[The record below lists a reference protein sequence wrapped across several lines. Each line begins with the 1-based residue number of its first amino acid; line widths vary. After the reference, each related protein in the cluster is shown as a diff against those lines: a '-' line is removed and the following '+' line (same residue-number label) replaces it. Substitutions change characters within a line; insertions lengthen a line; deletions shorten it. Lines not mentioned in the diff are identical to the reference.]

1 MAKQL
6 NVNLAFTADTS
17 KAKAQLQDLQN
28 QLSQVINMPTA
39 GLGEKMATEINQ
51 AAHAAAELKVHLQ
64 NATNVKT
71 GSLDFAKLNQ
81 SIKNS
86 GSSLSDYAAKIQSIG
101 PEGQKAFALLAQSVA
116 GAEVPIRRSNA
127 LLSEL
132 WTTMKNTARWQLTSS
147 MLHGFMGAV
156 QSAVGYTE
164 DLNESLNNIRIVTGN
179 SVEQMADFAKEANK
193 AAKALSTSTT
203 DYTNAALIYYQQGL
217 DQQQVLERADITI
230 KMANVSRQS
239 AEEVSDQMTAIWNNF
254 YDGSQSLEHY
264 ADAMTRLGADTASSS
279 DEIAQGLEKFAAIG
293 DMIGLSFDNA
303 AAALATVTATTR
315 QSADVVGTAF
325 KTIFA
330 RIQGLSLGETLEDGT
345 DLNKYSE
352 ALNKVGI
359 SIFEQNG
366 ELKDMDNILD
376 EMGAKWKTMSKDQQV
391 ALAQTVAGV
400 RQYNQLVALMDNYDF
415 YEQNLL
421 SAQTADGT
429 LQVQADIYAESW
441 EAASE
446 RVDAALEG
454 LYDSLI
460 NDEAFINLLNNIEK
474 VISGVEKMVDSMG
487 GFGGV
492 ITSLG
497 VIFTNV
503 FRKQITQSI
512 TDASYSL
519 KSWTEKGRESIR
531 QEKSQEIDNILAL
544 QGQATEN
551 SPEDIRNQVLKEQLL
566 SQQELINNAKD
577 LTDTEQK
584 TLQILLDQQKARGEL
599 AIKAAEELQAA
610 QKKVSASEMDL
621 YSGEH
626 RLPKYV
632 KDSPE
637 WTDQTADL
645 GIIETL
651 SVEAA
656 NLKREFSSAGQS
668 IKSALAGDYGD
679 ALQQKAEELLDIES
693 NIENAVTRLAGE
705 DSGLAKK
712 LRTHAKNV
720 GELADAETKLEQAKD
735 DALRKI
741 QVENGKVATNTQTVQ
756 KNTEKKKE
764 NATAT
769 QQASQATDQNGDKLD
784 QEKQDYEENTVAVKK
799 NSDAKKGLTSA
810 QWANN
815 FVAGA
820 NAMMSATSA
829 AQAFSSAIDTLNS
842 DAKPLE
848 KLTSIFMS
856 LSMGGGMAV
865 NTLSSLN
872 KITLASGQSLGKAA
886 ASSTALGKVFA
897 KLGGGAAATGGQL
910 AALGGYA
917 LIAVAAIIALTE
929 AIKFGIDIYNEDANA
944 AKSAAEAAQNL
955 SNKAKEA
962 QSSVDDLLSTFDS
975 YDSAI
980 DKLEE
985 CAEKLDGTAESTE
998 NWQNAL
1004 NDVNDQMWEILDK
1017 YPELAKM
1024 DNIFEDGLLNH
1035 DVLDEYIAQQK
1046 KAAENARAAAL
1057 TASARAS
1064 KAQVKAD
1071 ETALKR
1077 EINVTISQ
1085 NTYPDDQGTTT
1096 LQNQAHAQKMFA
1108 DLYEKAQSEDF
1119 NTEEFNTA
1127 VNEYIEGF
1135 SMTTDGFEDEI
1146 RDTADKIRDLGKAS
1160 IQASTQME
1168 NAAKLLAN
1176 QILGGDATE
1185 DQINDFATKYAET
1198 EELLYNEVIAETRN
1212 GINKLSGKNDAEVK
1226 ALWERYQ
1233 KATGTNYSL
1242 SSNAVQGT
1250 DYNRSFEYINEEGIK
1265 VVISAEELAAA
1276 IAASEAQSETQEDF
1290 RDNLFDANSGAL
1302 GFFGSDV
1309 IKDGV
1314 DTSLLNSLAETM
1326 DLEDAETVAALQTI
1340 LNDKQTAAEQI
1351 AEINKLLGSM
1361 TEEEKAQ
1368 AEIDSL
1374 TKNAVDNY
1382 ELDTDDIE
1390 DQAKRLQEAYQLTSV
1405 EATKLAIENQRMNK
1419 GVETLS
1425 ENWKDWQKVLKKG
1438 ALDKEEKLTLDYTNT
1453 IQDLTKAVA
1462 DLTGASEDLELPDE
1476 FFESEENLKL
1486 IEEAAKG
1493 SEQAI
1498 NELGVAVGYASVQLM
1513 ELKAVTD
1520 ENGSILNQSD
1530 IDAFNTNK
1538 EVVLAGIAELQAKVA
1553 EGTDLVGQGID
1564 AILSGGAEGAS
1575 SWVTSLNEM
1584 AMATNMTVEEMNAL
1598 LGQLGLEADVTTT
1611 DVEQDV
1617 QVPVYKVQMS
1627 NVETDPETGFTSY
1640 TTRSIPMGTETH
1652 KGKISVAQIGVNGV
1666 DPGVPDVKYIGNGP
1680 VSPSSVKPP
1689 KNTGGN
1695 KGSKP
1700 KKVNKNDIVDRYKE
1714 INDQLDNIKDTY
1726 EDISKEA
1733 DRLYGTNKINALKKA
1748 NNELQKEIGLLEK
1761 KKEEAQKY
1769 LKIDKEAL
1777 ELAAKRAGVQLEFK
1791 DDEIINYTIVLE
1803 ELYNQL
1809 KALTDAA
1816 GETVDEAE
1824 QKAIDDLQEKIN
1836 ELKAAI
1842 KVFDDTKELIEDID
1856 NDIKDK
1862 FYEWQDNN
1870 YEALQLKLELKLEIN
1885 DAELKKLEY
1894 FLGKYSDNFYKM
1906 AESAALMN
1914 DKIDPTIQNLE
1925 DYKNHKEALDA
1936 AYASGQIS
1944 QEAYVEGLKEVREG
1958 YYANLEALIELDKQ
1972 MMHYYGD
1979 TLDAAQAEIDSFT
1992 DHMEHLTDVFDHY
2005 MSLMEILGKQKDYNA
2020 MGNFLEGKADTIR
2033 DRLNVAKEYYEMLK
2047 ENSKADEYWA
2057 NYQAAL
2063 SSGDEDMA
2071 QWWKEQWDAEV
2082 DALDAAQ
2089 EEMLSLTEEWAEA
2102 MKAVIENNMAKI
2114 SETLEKTLTKLP
2126 GMDEGFGFDYLMDS
2140 FDKLNTRQEEYLTKT
2155 NQIYET
2161 NKLMRTASKAL
2172 DEIDNK
2178 VAKQKLKNFIDETKS
2193 LQENTQLSKYE
2204 LEIQQA
2210 KYDLL
2215 LAEIAL
2221 EEAQNAKSTVRLSRD
2236 SEGNFG
2242 YVYSADQDTIADA
2255 EQGVDDA
2262 ENNLY
2267 NLSLEGQQKYTEK
2280 YLQAQ
2285 QQMFNDLDELWRLYY
2300 EDHAIDEA
2308 EYNRRYEEIYK
2319 YYYGDNGILATYAH
2333 LYNIGVQTDANA
2345 TADNWQKDYG
2355 AMTQN
2360 TEAWASAVNT
2370 YYEGVKGQ
2378 ITEWENLQV
2387 QANEDVEG
2395 ALNDSETATKEL
2407 KEESNRLAEALKTK
2421 VIPAIDSEIKSV
2433 QAQTAAYAAQRK
2445 ELLALIEEYERYI
2458 DQLNSQIEIQSVG
2471 FDKDTDYSALMNEYL
2486 SKGGK
2491 TSDKTFYELQRQ
2503 REAKIAWL
2511 QTDEGGNKGSDYWGT
2526 SGQDTINKY
2535 DRILAGNGTDEE
2547 NAWFNA
2553 DYVKDEELVGIFEKL
2568 GVPIDEIQA
2577 KLDALKEATDNTN
2590 AKIDESKENITQTVK
2605 ESGDT
2610 TNAKVDE
2617 VKEQI
2622 NAANKTNAET
2632 TDQTITTTGEISDE
2646 AVKTAGET
2654 TDRVIEE
2661 GTENTVDTLQEVA
2674 DVITTESGNI
2684 QSSIADAASTV
2695 ASSVG
2700 GAIRDIRS
2708 DVSSLESRVNSLNT
2722 SGSGGSSGGSGAR
2735 AGAGSRNLTTVAM
2748 FDTGGYTGDWG
2759 PEGKQ
2764 AILHEKELVL
2774 NANDTENLLSIVN
2787 MVREIA
2793 RMIDMQANMASLFNL
2808 TASSGVNTT
2817 NETLEQTVTIHAE
2830 FPNATNHSEIEEA
2843 FNTLVN
2849 RASQFANRK

>member
-17 KAKAQLQDLQN
+17 KARAQLQDLQN
-28 QLSQVINMPTA
+28 QLSKVINMPGTSVA
-39 GLGEKMATEINQ
+39 GGITEDIQKATR
-51 AAHAAAELKVHLQ
+51 AAAELKVHLQ

-156 QSAVGYTE
+156 QSAVRYTE

-429 LQVQADIYAESW
+429 LQAQADIYAESW

-446 RVDAALEG
+446 RVNAALEG

-460 NDEAFINLLNNIEK
+460 NDEAFIDLLNGIEK

-519 KSWTEKGRESIR
+519 MSWTEKGRQKIR
-531 QEKSQEIDNILAL
+531 EEKGQEIDKILAV
-544 QGQATEN
+544 QGKADPGSVQ
-551 SPEDIRNQVLKEQLL
+551 DVRNQVIKAQLL
-566 SQQELINNAKD
+566 NQQELINSAKNLSD
-577 LTDTEQK
+577 VEQQ

-599 AIKAAEELQAA
+599 AIKAAEQAEA
-610 QKKVSASEMDL
+610 AKKAEAKARGKL
-621 YSGEH
+621 YTGEGAFGEDDTSNLDAVYNAA
-626 RLPKYV
+626 R
-632 KDSPE
+632 
-637 WTDQTADL
+637 DL
-645 GIIETL
+645 GIAQAELKKNDFDIGKL
-651 SVEAA
+651 SEYQTKGNVEAVNA
-656 NLKREFSSAGQS
+656 IKKVISASS
-668 IKSALAGDYGD
+668 
-679 ALQQKAEELLDIES
+679 
-693 NIENAVTRLAGE
+693 
-705 DSGLAKK
+705 K
-712 LRTHAKNV
+712 LN
-720 GELADAETKLEQAKD
+720 Q
-735 DALRKI
+735 
-741 QVENGKVATNTQTVQ
+741 VQ
-756 KNTEKKKE
+756 KNALDGHEQQGKALRDYSDRVIETAEAEAERERALIDAKREVELSSVKEQENTSKVQANTQKKKE
-764 NATAT
+764 NAQTT
-769 QQASQATDQNGDKLD
+769 GEVKQKEESFNQELQDTGKELDKVNHKL
-784 QEKQDYEENTVAVKK
+784 EENEQKKKKLNSTQVA
-799 NSDAKKGLTSA
+799 
-810 QWANN
+810 QN

-820 NAMMSATSA
+820 NAAMSAASA
-829 AQAFSSAIDTLNS
+829 VQAFSSAIDTLNS

-962 QSSVDDLLSTFDS
+962 QSSVDDLLSTFNA
-975 YDSAI
+975 YDTA
-980 DKLEE
+980 L
-985 CAEKLDGTAESTE
+985 EKLNECTEGTDEWNE
-998 NWQNAL
+998 AL
-1004 NDVNDQMWEILDK
+1004 TNVNDQMWEILDK

-1046 KAAENARAAAL
+1046 KAAENTRAAAL

-1108 DLYEKAQSEDF
+1108 DLYEKAKSEDF
-1119 NTEEFNTA
+1119 NTEEFNNA
-1127 VNEYIEGF
+1127 VDEYVEGF
-1135 SMTTDGFEDEI
+1135 SMTTEGFEDDI
-1146 RDTADKIRDLGKAS
+1146 RNTADRIRDLGKAS

-1185 DQINDFATKYAET
+1185 DQINDFATKYAEA
-1198 EELLYNEVIAETRN
+1198 EKQLYNKVIDQTRN

-1226 ALWERYQ
+1226 ALWDRYQ

-1382 ELDTDDIE
+1382 ELDADDIE
-1390 DQAKRLQEAYQLTSV
+1390 DQAKRLQDAYKLTAV

-1425 ENWKDWQKVLKKG
+1425 ENWKDWQKILKKG

-1513 ELKAVTD
+1513 DLKAVTD
-1520 ENGSILNQSD
+1520 ENGSILNQAD

-1538 EVVLAGIAELQAKVA
+1538 EIVLAGITELQAKVA
-1553 EGTDLVGQGID
+1553 EGADLVGQGLD

-1611 DVEQDV
+1611 DIEQDV

-1627 NVETDPETGFTSY
+1627 DVETDPASGMITSY
-1640 TTRSIPMGTETH
+1640 STRSIPMGTETH

-1666 DPGVPDVKYIGNGP
+1666 DPGTPDVKYIGNGP

-1791 DDEIINYTIVLE
+1791 DDEIINYTIALE

-1842 KVFDDTKELIEDID
+1842 KAFDDTRELIEDID

-1862 FYEWQDNN
+1862 FYKWQDNN

-1972 MMHYYGD
+1972 MMYYYGD

-2033 DRLNVAKEYYEMLK
+2033 DRLDVAKEYYEMLK

-2082 DALDAAQ
+2082 DALDEAQ
-2089 EEMLSLTEEWAEA
+2089 AEMLGLTEEWAEA
-2102 MKAVIENNMAKI
+2102 MKAIIENNMNKI
-2114 SETLEKTLTKLP
+2114 AETLEKTLTGGTTFDTL
-2126 GMDEGFGFDYLMDS
+2126 MDE

-2172 DEIDNK
+2172 DETDNK

-2242 YVYSADQDTIADA
+2242 YVYSADQDAIDA
-2255 EQGVDDA
+2255 AQQGVDDA
-2262 ENNLY
+2262 SNSLY
-2267 NLSLEGQQKYTEK
+2267 NLSLEGQQEYTEK

-2285 QQMFNDLDELWRLYY
+2285 QDMYNELTELQQAWINGEIASEEEYQRRKDEILNHYLGEGGVLQTYSNLYRI
-2300 EDHAIDEA
+2300 ACSA
-2308 EYNRRYEEIYK
+2308 
-2319 YYYGDNGILATYAH
+2319 
-2333 LYNIGVQTDANA
+2333 DADA
-2345 TADNWQKDYG
+2345 VADNWQKDYG
-2355 AMTQN
+2355 AMTQD
-2360 TEAWASAVNT
+2360 TEAWKAAVDKYLEDIKVQT
-2370 YYEGVKGQ
+2370 DAWKDVS
-2378 ITEWENLQV
+2378 T
-2387 QANEDVEG
+2387 QANEDVSG
-2395 ALNDSETATKEL
+2395 ALDDSETATKEL

-2491 TSDKTFYELQRQ
+2491 TSDKTFQELQRQ

-2654 TDRVIEE
+2654 TDGVIEE

-2674 DVITTESGNI
+2674 DVISTESGNI
-2684 QSSIADAASTV
+2684 QSSIANAASTV

-2700 GAIRDIRS
+2700 GAISSMQGEI
-2708 DVSSLESRVNSLNT
+2708 SSLRSTVT
-2722 SGSGGSSGGSGAR
+2722 GMAVGSVAGPVGTAIGGVIGGIISK
-2735 AGAGSRNLTTVAM
+2735 

-2759 PEGKQ
+2759 PEGKL
-2764 AILHEKELVL
+2764 AMLHEKELVL
-2774 NANDTENLLSIVN
+2774 NANDTENLLSTVN

-2793 RMIDMQANMASLFNL
+2793 HMIDMQANMASLFNL

>member
-6 NVNLAFTADTS
+6 NVNLAFTADTG
-17 KAKAQLQDLQN
+17 KAKAQLQELQN
-28 QLSQVINMPTA
+28 QLSKVINMPGTA
-39 GLGEKMATEINQ
+39 VAGGITEGIQKATR
-51 AAHAAAELKVHLQ
+51 AAAELKVHLQ
-64 NATNVKT
+64 NATNIKT

-86 GSSLSDYAAKIQSIG
+86 GSSLSEYAAKIQSIG
-101 PEGQKAFALLAQSVA
+101 PEGQKAFAMLAQSVA
-116 GAEVPIRRSNA
+116 SAEVPIRRSNA

-132 WTTMKNTARWQLTSS
+132 WVTMKNTARWQLTSS

-345 DLNKYSE
+345 NLNKYSE

-366 ELKDMDNILD
+366 ELKDMDNILT

-415 YEQNLL
+415 YEQNLF

-429 LQVQADIYAESW
+429 LQTQADIYAESW

-460 NDEAFINLLNNIEK
+460 NDEAFIDLLNGIEK

-503 FRKQITQSI
+503 FRKQIAQSI

-519 KSWTEKGRESIR
+519 MSWTEKGRQKIR
-531 QEKSQEIDNILAL
+531 EEKSDEIDKILAV
-544 QGQATEN
+544 QGKAKDGSVQ
-551 SPEDIRNQVLKEQLL
+551 DVRNQVIKAQLL
-566 SQQELINNAKD
+566 NQQELINSAKNLSD
-577 LTDTEQK
+577 VEQQ

-599 AIKAAEELQAA
+599 AIKAAEQAEA
-610 QKKVSASEMDL
+610 AKKAEAKARGKLYTGEGAFGEDDTSDL
-621 YSGEH
+621 DAVY
-626 RLPKYV
+626 
-632 KDSPE
+632 
-637 WTDQTADL
+637 TAARDL
-645 GIIETL
+645 GIAQAELKKNDFDIGKL
-651 SVEAA
+651 SEYQA
-656 NLKREFSSAGQS
+656 KG
-668 IKSALAGDYGD
+668 
-679 ALQQKAEELLDIES
+679 
-693 NIENAVTRLAGE
+693 NIEAVDAI
-705 DSGLAKK
+705 KK
-712 LRTHAKNV
+712 VISASS
-720 GELADAETKLEQAKD
+720 KLNQ
-735 DALRKI
+735 
-741 QVENGKVATNTQTVQ
+741 VQ
-756 KNTEKKKE
+756 KNALDGHEQQGKALRDYSDRVIETAEAEAERNMALIDAKREVELSSVKEQENTSRVQANTQAKNRNAQTTEEATEREEDFNQEVQETGQQLDEVNDKLEENEQKKKKL
-764 NATAT
+764 NST
-769 QQASQATDQNGDKLD
+769 Q
-784 QEKQDYEENTVAVKK
+784 VA
-799 NSDAKKGLTSA
+799 
-810 QWANN
+810 QN

-820 NAMMSATSA
+820 NAAMSAASA
-829 AQAFSSAIDTLNS
+829 VQSFSSAIDTLNS
-842 DAKPLE
+842 DAEPLE

-856 LSMGGGMAV
+856 LSMGGSMAA
-865 NTLSSLN
+865 NSLTSLN
-872 KITLASGQSLGKAA
+872 KITLTGGKTLGQAAANTKLATAVLGKFGVVTE
-886 ASSTALGKVFA
+886 TA
-897 KLGGGAAATGGQL
+897 GAAATSTGASL

-917 LIAVAAIIALTE
+917 LIAVAAIIALVE
-929 AIKFGIDIYNEDANA
+929 AIKFGIDVYNEDANA

-955 SNKAKEA
+955 SDKAKEA

-975 YDSAI
+975 YDSAV
-980 DKLEE
+980 DKLNE
-985 CAEKLDGTAESTE
+985 CTKGTDEWNE
-998 NWQNAL
+998 AL
-1004 NDVNDQMWEILDK
+1004 TNVNDQMWEILDK

-1024 DNIFEDGLLNH
+1024 DNIFKDGLLNH
-1035 DVLDEYIAQQK
+1035 DVLDDYIAQQK

-1057 TASARAS
+1057 TASARSS
-1064 KAQVKAD
+1064 KAKVKAD

-1077 EINVTISQ
+1077 EINLTVSQ
-1085 NTYPDDQGTTT
+1085 NTYYDDQGTIA
-1096 LQNQAHAQKMFA
+1096 LQNQVHAQKMFA
-1108 DLYEKAQSEDF
+1108 DLYEKASDKNF
-1119 NTEEFNTA
+1119 NTEEFNAA

-1135 SMTTDGFEDEI
+1135 SMTSEGFEDEI

-1176 QILGGDATE
+1176 QILGEDATE
-1185 DQINDFATKYAET
+1185 DQVNDFATKYAEA

-1382 ELDTDDIE
+1382 ELDADDIE

-1425 ENWKDWQKVLKKG
+1425 ENWEDWQKVLKKG
-1438 ALDKEEKLTLDYTNT
+1438 SLNKEEKLTLDYTNT

-1486 IEEAAKG
+1486 IEEAAQG

-1513 ELKAVTD
+1513 DLKAVTD
-1520 ENGSILNQSD
+1520 ENGSILNQAD

-1538 EVVLAGIAELQAKVA
+1538 EIVLAGITELQAKVA
-1553 EGTDLVGQGID
+1553 EGTDLVGQGLD
-1564 AILSGGAEGAS
+1564 AILNGGAEGAS

-1611 DVEQDV
+1611 DIEQDV

-1666 DPGVPDVKYIGNGP
+1666 DPGTPDVKYIGNGP
-1680 VSPSSVKPP
+1680 VSSSSVKSS
-1689 KNTGGN
+1689 KSGGGGS

-1700 KKVNKNDIVDRYKE
+1700 KKVNKSDIVDRYKE
-1714 INDQLDNIKDTY
+1714 INDQLDNVKDAY
-1726 EDISKEA
+1726 EDASKEA
-1733 DRLYGTNKINALKKA
+1733 DRLYGASRISAMKRA
-1748 NNELQKEIGLLEK
+1748 NNEIQKEIGLLEK

-1769 LKIDKEAL
+1769 LKLDKEAL
-1777 ELAAKRAGVQLEFK
+1777 ELAAKQAGVQLEFQ
-1791 DDEIINYTIVLE
+1791 DNEIVNYTAVLE
-1803 ELYNQL
+1803 QLYNQL
-1809 KALTDAA
+1809 KALIDAA

-1824 QKAIDDLQEKIN
+1824 QEAIDKLQEKID
-1836 ELKAAI
+1836 ELKSAI
-1842 KVFDDTKELIEDID
+1842 KTFDDTKESIENTD

-1870 YEALQLKLELKLEIN
+1870 YEELSHKLELEIDIN
-1885 DAELKKLEY
+1885 DAELQKLEY
-1894 FLGKYSDNFYKM
+1894 FLDKYSDNFYKM

-1914 DKIDPTIQNLE
+1914 DKINPTIQNLE
-1925 DYKNHKEALDA
+1925 DYKSHKEALDES
-1936 AYASGQIS
+1936 YRNGKIS
-1944 QEAYVEGLKEVREG
+1944 REAYIEGLKEVREG
-1958 YYANLEALIELDKQ
+1958 YYNNLEALIELDKA
-1972 MMHYYGD
+1972 MMYYYGD
-1979 TLDAAQAEIDSFT
+1979 TLDAASEELSTFT
-1992 DHMEHLTDVFDHY
+1992 DHMGHLTSVFDHY
-2005 MSLMEILGKQKDYNA
+2005 MSLMEILGKQKDYDA
-2020 MGNFLEGKADTIR
+2020 MGNFLGGKAGTIR
-2033 DRLNVAKEYYEMLK
+2033 DRLDVAKEYYEMLK

-2071 QWWKEQWDAEV
+2071 KWWKEQWDAEI

-2089 EEMLSLTEEWAEA
+2089 AEMLGLTEEWAEA
-2102 MKAVIENNMAKI
+2102 MKAVIENNMNKI
-2114 SETLEKTLTKLP
+2114 AETLEKTLT
-2126 GMDEGFGFDYLMDS
+2126 GGTTFDTMMDE

-2161 NKLMRTASKAL
+2161 NKLMRTANKAL
-2172 DEIDNK
+2172 DETDNK

-2236 SEGNFG
+2236 NEGNFG
-2242 YVYSADQDTIADA
+2242 YIYTADQDAIDNAQ
-2255 EQGVDDA
+2255 QGVEDA
-2262 ENNLY
+2262 DNRLY
-2267 NLSLEGQQKYTEK
+2267 NLSLEGQQEYTEK

-2285 QQMFNDLDELWRLYY
+2285 QEMYNELIALQQAWLNGEIASEEEYQRQKDNILNHYLGEGGVLQTYSNLYRIACQT
-2300 EDHAIDEA
+2300 DADA
-2308 EYNRRYEEIYK
+2308 VADNWQTN
-2319 YYYGDNGILATYAH
+2319 YGDMTQDTETWKVVVNQYLEDIK
-2333 LYNIGVQTDANA
+2333 VQTDA
-2345 TADNWQKDYG
+2345 WKDVS
-2355 AMTQN
+2355 T
-2360 TEAWASAVNT
+2360 
-2370 YYEGVKGQ
+2370 
-2378 ITEWENLQV
+2378 
-2387 QANEDVEG
+2387 QANADVEG
-2395 ALNDSETATKEL
+2395 ALEDSEGATKDL
-2407 KEESNRLAEALKTK
+2407 KDESSRLADTITNK
-2421 VIPAIDSEIKSV
+2421 VIPAIDKELEKV
-2433 QAQTAAYAAQRK
+2433 AAQTAAYAAQRK
-2445 ELLALIEEYERYI
+2445 ELLALIEQYEAYI
-2458 DQLNSQIEIQSVG
+2458 ESLNKQVEVQSVG

-2486 SKGGK
+2486 SKDGSTK
-2491 TSDKTFYELQRQ
+2491 DVTYQELLKQ
-2503 REAKIAWL
+2503 REAKIDWL
-2511 QTDEGGNKGSDYWGT
+2511 ETQGYDSSYWGT
-2526 SGQDTINKY
+2526 RGDETTAMYN
-2535 DRILAGNGTDEE
+2535 RILGGGGTDEE
-2547 NAWFNA
+2547 NTWFNA

-2568 GVPIDEIQA
+2568 GVPIEEIQA
-2577 KLDALKEATDNTN
+2577 KLDALKEATDGTNT
-2590 AKIDESKENITQTVK
+2590 KIDESKKDIVSTVK
-2605 ESGDT
+2605 ESGEA
-2610 TNAKVDE
+2610 TNTKVDE

-2632 TDQTITTTGEISDE
+2632 TDQTITTTGETSDE
-2646 AVKTAGET
+2646 VVKTTGET
-2654 TDRVIEE
+2654 TDSTIET
-2661 GTENTVDTLQEVA
+2661 GVENTIDTLQEVA
-2674 DVITTESGNI
+2674 NVIVTESGNI
-2684 QSSIADAASTV
+2684 QDAINNASSIV

-2700 GAIRDIRS
+2700 GAISSIRS
-2708 DVSSLESRVNSLNT
+2708 EISSLRSTVNGMAIGSIAGPVGTAVGGLIGSVISR
-2722 SGSGGSSGGSGAR
+2722 
-2735 AGAGSRNLTTVAM
+2735 
-2748 FDTGGYTGDWG
+2748 FDSGGYTGDWG
-2759 PEGKQ
+2759 PAGKL
-2764 AILHEKELVL
+2764 AVLDEKELVL
-2774 NANDTENLLSIVN
+2774 NKSDTDNILQAVSII
-2787 MVREIA
+2787 REISD
-2793 RMIDMQANMASLFNL
+2793 MIDIQANAASLFTSL
-2808 TASSGVNTT
+2808 SSPNIATS
-2817 NETLEQTVTIHAE
+2817 NEVLEQMVTIHAE

-2843 FNTLVN
+2843 FNNLVN
-2849 RASQFANRK
+2849 RASQYANRK

>member
-6 NVNLAFTADTS
+6 NVNLAFTADTG
-17 KAKAQLQDLQN
+17 KAKAQLQELQN
-28 QLSQVINMPTA
+28 QLSKVINMPGTA
-39 GLGEKMATEINQ
+39 VAGGITEDIQKATR
-51 AAHAAAELKVHLQ
+51 AAAELKVHLQ

-86 GSSLSDYAAKIQSIG
+86 GSSLSEYAAKVQSIG

-116 GAEVPIRRSNA
+116 SAEVPIRRSNA

-132 WTTMKNTARWQLTSS
+132 WVTMKNTARWQLTSS

-254 YDGSQSLEHY
+254 YNGSQSLEHY

-330 RIQGLSLGETLEDGT
+330 RIQGLSLGETLDDGT
-345 DLNKYSE
+345 NLNKYSE

-415 YEQNLL
+415 YEQNLF

-429 LQVQADIYAESW
+429 LQNQADIYAESW

-460 NDEAFINLLNNIEK
+460 NDEAFIDLLNGIEK
-474 VISGVEKMVDSMG
+474 VISGVEKMVDSIG

-519 KSWTEKGRESIR
+519 MSWTEKGRQKIR
-531 QEKSQEIDNILAL
+531 EEKSSEIDKILAV
-544 QGQATEN
+544 QGKAEPGSVQ
-551 SPEDIRNQVLKEQLL
+551 DVRNQVIKEQLIN
-566 SQQELINNAKD
+566 QQELINSAKD
-577 LTDTEQK
+577 LSDVEQQ

-599 AIKAAEELQAA
+599 AIKAAEQAEA
-610 QKKVSASEMDL
+610 AKKAEAKARGKL
-621 YSGEH
+621 YSGEGSFGVEDTG
-626 RLPKYV
+626 RLDAVRNAASRLGEAQAVLKKNDYDIGKLSQYQV
-632 KDSPE
+632 E
-637 WTDQTADL
+637 GNTAAVAAIKKVIKASGDL
-645 GIIETL
+645 DRIQKTVLVGHEQQGKALRDYSDRVIET
-651 SVEAA
+651 VEAEA
-656 NLKREFSSAGQS
+656 ERNM
-668 IKSALAGDYGD
+668 ALED
-679 ALQQKAEELLDIES
+679 AK
-693 NIENAVTRLAGE
+693 
-705 DSGLAKK
+705 
-712 LRTHAKNV
+712 
-720 GELADAETKLEQAKD
+720 
-735 DALRKI
+735 RKI
-741 QVENGKVATNTQTVQ
+741 ELSSVKEQENTSKVQANTQ
-756 KNTEKKKE
+756 KKKE
-764 NATAT
+764 NAQTT
-769 QQASQATDQNGDKLD
+769 GEVKQKEESFNQELQDTGKELDEVNSKL
-784 QEKQDYEENTVAVKK
+784 EENEQKK
-799 NSDAKKGLTSA
+799 KKLNSTQIA
-810 QWANN
+810 QN

-820 NAMMSATSA
+820 NAAMSAASA
-829 AQAFSSAIDTLNS
+829 VQAFSSAIDTLNS

-848 KLTSIFMS
+848 KVTSIFMY
-856 LSMGGGMAV
+856 LSMGGSMAA
-865 NTLSSLN
+865 NALSGLN
-872 KITLASGQSLGKAA
+872 KLTLTSGQSLGKAA
-886 ASSTALGKVFA
+886 ASSTTLGKMFA

-929 AIKFGIDIYNEDANA
+929 AIKFGIDVYNEDANA

-962 QSSVDDLLSTFDS
+962 QSSVDDLLSTFDA
-975 YDSAI
+975 YDSAV
-980 DKLEE
+980 
-985 CAEKLDGTAESTE
+985 EKLNECTKGTDEW
-998 NWQNAL
+998 NQAL
-1004 NDVNDQMWEILDK
+1004 TDVNDQMWEILDK

-1024 DNIFEDGLLNH
+1024 DNIFKDGLLNH
-1035 DVLDEYIAQQK
+1035 DVLDDYLAQQK
-1046 KAAENARAAAL
+1046 KVAENARAAAL

-1077 EINVTISQ
+1077 EINLTVSQ
-1085 NTYPDDQGTTT
+1085 NTYTGDQGATT

-1108 DLYEKAQSEDF
+1108 DLYEKASDKNF
-1119 NTEEFNTA
+1119 NTEEFNAA

-1135 SMTTDGFEDEI
+1135 SMTTEGFEDEI

-1176 QILGGDATE
+1176 QILGEDATE
-1185 DQINDFATKYAET
+1185 DQVNDFATKYAEA

-1233 KATGTNYSL
+1233 KATGTDYSL

-1276 IAASEAQSETQEDF
+1276 IAASEAQTETQEDF
-1290 RDNLFDANSGAL
+1290 RNNLFDADSGAL

-1309 IKDGV
+1309 IKEGV
-1314 DTSLLNSLAETM
+1314 DTALLNSLAETM

-1382 ELDTDDIE
+1382 ELDADDIE

-1425 ENWKDWQKVLKKG
+1425 ENWEDWQKVLKKG
-1438 ALDKEEKLTLDYTNT
+1438 DLDKEEKLTLDYTNT
-1453 IQDLTKAVA
+1453 IQDLTKAIA
-1462 DLTGASEDLELPDE
+1462 DLTGASADLELPDE
-1476 FFESEENLKL
+1476 FFEDNFKL

-1513 ELKAVTD
+1513 EMANPPD
-1520 ENGSILNQSD
+1520 ENTAWGQAK
-1530 IDAFNTNK
+1530 IDEFNSYKNT
-1538 EVVLAGIAELQAKVA
+1538 VLAGIKELQIKVA
-1553 EGTDLVGQGID
+1553 EGTDLVGQGLD
-1564 AILSGGAEGAS
+1564 AILNNGSVGVE
-1575 SWVTSLNEM
+1575 SWVNSLNEM
-1584 AMATNMTVEEMNAL
+1584 AIATNMTVEEMNAL

-1611 DVEQDV
+1611 DIPQDV
-1617 QVPVYKVQMS
+1617 QVPVYKVQMDD
-1627 NVETDPETGFTSY
+1627 VETDPVSGMITSY
-1640 TTRSIPMGTETH
+1640 TTRSVPMGTETH
-1652 KGKISVAQIGVNGV
+1652 EGKISVAQIGVNGV
-1666 DPGVPDVKYIGNGP
+1666 DPGTPDVKYIGNGP
-1680 VSPSSVKPP
+1680 VSSSSVKSS
-1689 KNTGGN
+1689 KSGGGGS

-1700 KKVNKNDIVDRYKE
+1700 KKVNKSDIVDRYKE
-1714 INDQLDNIKDTY
+1714 INDQLDNVKDAY
-1726 EDISKEA
+1726 EDASKEA
-1733 DRLYGTNKINALKKA
+1733 DRLYGANRISAMKRA
-1748 NNELQKEIGLLEK
+1748 NNEIQKEISLLEK

-1769 LKIDKEAL
+1769 LKLDKEAL
-1777 ELAAKRAGVQLEFK
+1777 ELAAKQAGVQLEFQN
-1791 DDEIINYTIVLE
+1791 DEIINYTIVLE
-1803 ELYNQL
+1803 QLYNQL
-1809 KALTDAA
+1809 KALIDAA

-1824 QKAIDDLQEKIN
+1824 QEAIDQLQEKID

-1842 KVFDDTKELIEDID
+1842 KAFDDTKELIEDID
-1856 NDIKDK
+1856 NDIRDK

-1870 YEALQLKLELKLEIN
+1870 YEQLSYALEIEIEIN
-1885 DAELKKLEY
+1885 DAELQKLDY
-1894 FLGKYSDNFYKM
+1894 LLNKYADDFYRM
-1906 AESAALMN
+1906 AESAVLMN
-1914 DKIDPTIQNLE
+1914 DKINPAKENLQ
-1925 DYKNHKEALDA
+1925 DYRNHQQELNR
-1936 AYASGQIS
+1936 AYKAGEIS
-1944 QEAYVEGLKEVREG
+1944 QADYIDGLKEVRDG
-1958 YYANLEALIELDKQ
+1958 YYENLEALIELDKQ
-1972 MMHYYGD
+1972 MMHYLED
-1979 TLDAAQAEIDSFT
+1979 TLNAASEELSTFT

-2005 MSLMEILGKQKDYNA
+2005 LNLMDILGKSKDYDV
-2020 MGNFLEGKADTIR
+2020 MGNFLGGKADTIR
-2033 DRLNVAKEYYEMLK
+2033 DRLDVAKEYYEMLK

-2057 NYQAAL
+2057 NYQEAL
-2063 SSGDEDMA
+2063 AEGNTDMA
-2071 QWWKEQWDAEV
+2071 QWWKEQWDAEI
-2082 DALDAAQ
+2082 DALDEAQ
-2089 EEMLSLTEEWAEA
+2089 AEMLGLTEEWAEA
-2102 MKAVIENNMAKI
+2102 MKAVIENNMNKI
-2114 SETLEKTLTKLP
+2114 ADTLEKTLT
-2126 GMDEGFGFDYLMDS
+2126 GGTTFDTMMDE

-2161 NKLMRTASKAL
+2161 NKLMRTANKAL
-2172 DEIDNK
+2172 DETDNK
-2178 VAKQKLKNFIDETKS
+2178 VAKQKLKNFIDETKR

-2221 EEAQNAKSTVRLSRD
+2221 EEAQNAKSTVRLSQD
-2236 SEGNFG
+2236 NEGNFG
-2242 YVYSADQDTIADA
+2242 YVYTADQDAIDNAQ
-2255 EQGVDDA
+2255 QGVEDA
-2262 ENNLY
+2262 DNRLY
-2267 NLSLEGQQKYTEK
+2267 NLSLKGQQEYTEK

-2285 QQMFNDLDELWRLYY
+2285 QEMYNELTALQQAWLNGEIASEEEYQRQK
-2300 EDHAIDEA
+2300 DAILNHYLGE
-2308 EYNRRYEEIYK
+2308 
-2319 YYYGDNGILATYAH
+2319 GGVLQTYSH
-2333 LYNIGVQTDANA
+2333 LYSIACQTDADAVADNWQTNYGNMTQDTEAWKIAVDQYLEDIKVQTDA
-2345 TADNWQKDYG
+2345 WKDVS
-2355 AMTQN
+2355 T
-2360 TEAWASAVNT
+2360 
-2370 YYEGVKGQ
+2370 
-2378 ITEWENLQV
+2378 
-2387 QANEDVEG
+2387 QANADVED
-2395 ALNDSETATKEL
+2395 ALNDSETATKNL
-2407 KEESNRLAEALKTK
+2407 KDESSRLADTIKSK
-2421 VIPAIDSEIKSV
+2421 IIPAIDREIESV
-2433 QAQTAAYAAQRK
+2433 RSLTQEYANNRQAILDMIAAYEAY
-2445 ELLALIEEYERYI
+2445 LA
-2458 DQLNSQIEIQSVG
+2458 
-2471 FDKDTDYSALMNEYL
+2471 
-2486 SKGGK
+2486 
-2491 TSDKTFYELQRQ
+2491 
-2503 REAKIAWL
+2503 
-2511 QTDEGGNKGSDYWGT
+2511 
-2526 SGQDTINKY
+2526 TINQE
-2535 DRILAGNGTDEE
+2535 IE
-2547 NAWFNA
+2547 NQSNN
-2553 DYVKDEELVGIFEKL
+2553 
-2568 GVPIDEIQA
+2568 P
-2577 KLDALKEATDNTN
+2577 TDNTPTTAPTSTPTN
-2590 AKIDESKENITQTVK
+2590 NDNKNQEASALASEAMEIVQGVHNGSIPQTNGGWKPSARKMGYSEEAIQLALKALNDSK
-2605 ESGDT
+2605 
-2610 TNAKVDE
+2610 
-2617 VKEQI
+2617 
-2622 NAANKTNAET
+2622 
-2632 TDQTITTTGEISDE
+2632 
-2646 AVKTAGET
+2646 
-2654 TDRVIEE
+2654 
-2661 GTENTVDTLQEVA
+2661 
-2674 DVITTESGNI
+2674 
-2684 QSSIADAASTV
+2684 
-2695 ASSVG
+2695 
-2700 GAIRDIRS
+2700 
-2708 DVSSLESRVNSLNT
+2708 
-2722 SGSGGSSGGSGAR
+2722 SGGGYSYYYDQALKLIGSY
-2735 AGAGSRNLTTVAM
+2735 
-2748 FDTGGYTGDWG
+2748 DTGGYTGDWG
-2759 PEGKQ
+2759 PSGKL
-2764 AILHEKELVL
+2764 AVLHEKELVL
-2774 NANDTENLLSIVN
+2774 NADDTQNILTTVAFIRDLVSMIDTQAGMAGLFN
-2787 MVREIA
+2787 MV
-2793 RMIDMQANMASLFNL
+2793 
-2808 TASSGVNTT
+2808 ASSGFMTN
-2817 NETLEQTVTIHAE
+2817 NETLEQIVTIHAE
-2830 FPNATNHSEIEEA
+2830 FPNATNHNEIEEA
-2843 FNTLVN
+2843 FNNLVN
-2849 RASQFANRK
+2849 RASQYANRK